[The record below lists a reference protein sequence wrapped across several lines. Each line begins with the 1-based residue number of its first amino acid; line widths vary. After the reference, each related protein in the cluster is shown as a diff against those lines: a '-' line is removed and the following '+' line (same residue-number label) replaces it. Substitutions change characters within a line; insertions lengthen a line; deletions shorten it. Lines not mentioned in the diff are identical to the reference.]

1 VWVPNQRSNDVTVV
15 DARRWRVVT
24 TVKGEFAQPDGI
36 AISGDGRLV
45 FVANHNTDNVMNM
58 GGISMAMPMPGTTAA
73 PGRLIVIDARRR
85 EVVRRVDTAPDGSG
99 LGVAGGK
106 P

>member
-1 VWVPNQRSNDVTVV
+1 
-15 DARRWRVVT
+15 
-24 TVKGEFAQPDGI
+24 
-36 AISGDGRLV
+36 V

-73 PGRLIVIDARRR
+73 PGRLIVIDARRH
-85 EVVRRVDTAPDGSG
+85 EVVRRVDTAPDGAG

>member
-1 VWVPNQRSNDVTVV
+1 
-15 DARRWRVVT
+15 
-24 TVKGEFAQPDGI
+24 
-36 AISGDGRLV
+36 V

-58 GGISMAMPMPGTTAA
+58 GGISMAMPVPGTAA
-73 PGRLIVIDARRR
+73 PGRVIVIDARRR

-99 LGVAGGK
+99 LGLARGK